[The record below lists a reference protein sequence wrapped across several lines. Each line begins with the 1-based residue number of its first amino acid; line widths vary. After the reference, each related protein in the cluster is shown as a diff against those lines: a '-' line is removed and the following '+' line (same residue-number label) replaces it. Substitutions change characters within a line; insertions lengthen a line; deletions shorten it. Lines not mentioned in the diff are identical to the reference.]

1 MKNFS
6 FDKIVLAPNDID
18 LSYSPLREQLDVET
32 YVLGAFNPGMTRLS
46 NGNLML
52 MVRIAEALRNPLND
66 GKLNAIRWDEK
77 EGYVLDEYKTD
88 QVDTSDPRKFI
99 IKKIRTINDLSMIP
113 ILPEFVPAYSFNMLT

>member
-32 YVLGAFNPGMTRLS
+32 YVLGAFNPGMTRLP

-52 MVRIAEALRNPLND
+52 MVRIAEALKNPIND
-66 GKLNAIRWDEK
+66 GYINAVRWDEK
-77 EGYVLDEYKTD
+77 KDMFL
-88 QVDTSDPRKFI
+88 I
-99 IKKIRTINDLSMIP
+99 ITN
-113 ILPEFVPAYSFNMLT
+113 